1 MKLKKYLKIASNFW
15 LTQIIDITLKFN
27 NKTLIITKRFS
38 ILVDYLIL
46 ML

>member
-15 LTQIIDITLKFN
+15 LTYIIDITLKFN